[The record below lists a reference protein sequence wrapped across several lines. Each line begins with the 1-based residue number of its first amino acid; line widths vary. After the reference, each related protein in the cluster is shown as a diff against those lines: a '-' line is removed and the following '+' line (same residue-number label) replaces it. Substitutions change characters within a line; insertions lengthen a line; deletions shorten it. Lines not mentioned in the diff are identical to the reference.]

1 MLTNDEAKYLLRLEK
16 LLIDSSQIIDLKNP
30 KNRLKLFSPENS
42 NYNFWLEITSNAKI
56 ILKTSLH
63 HLESN
68 TFIGLLRVDF
78 RGRHKNPS
86 KIIDTLPDELKEYAG
101 KWFDI
106 DEPHMH
112 IYVEGYK
119 PLVWA
124 IPLKNTN
131 LKESRIDELADLTN
145 LILNF
150 AKEINLKST
159 PKIQQALL

>member
-1 MLTNDEAKYLLRLEK
+1 MLTNDEATYLIGLEK
-16 LLIDSSQIIDLKNP
+16 LLTDPDQGIDLKNK
-30 KNRLKLFSPENS
+30 KNRLKLYSPEDTE
-42 NYNFWLEITSNAKI
+42 YKFWLEITSNPKI

-78 RGRHKNPS
+78 RGRHQNPLE
-86 KIIDTLPDELKEYAG
+86 ITGTLPEHLKEFAG

-124 IPLKNTN
+124 LPLKYTK
-131 LKESRIDELADLTN
+131 LKESKINELSDLMD

-150 AKEINLKST
+150 AKEINLKSRLE
-159 PKIQQALL
+159 IQQALL